1 MSIKRKFVDSERIAS
16 WESNG
21 HATLL
26 LTKEERDLILEQGI
40 TAVVAFMDE
49 KVRCSKCG
57 KDYRNCKCIAL
68 IDDGVVMVIE
78 NSKLI
83 GATWTNRSAFV

>member
-1 MSIKRKFVDSERIAS
+1 MLVDSFRGKIVLS
-16 WESNG
+16 KNMHLS
-21 HATLL
+21 
-26 LTKEERDLILEQGI
+26 EQGI

-57 KDYRNCKCIAL
+57 KDYRKCKCIAL
-68 IDDGVVMVIE
+68 IDDGVVME
-78 NSKLI
+78 LEKGKLI